1 MPPPVMADNYN
12 DVMLVLRYAYLLALV
27 LLLGGLLAIGGIVA
41 PAVFAAFTG
50 SHGMAGRE
58 MAGLAVG
65 AVLARFH
72 LVAYAALAIMGIALG
87 AMAAL
92 GPRPVRFGV
101 RMVIVA
107 LMLIATLYSGIV
119 IGARIERL
127 RREINGV
134 VAELPASDPRRA
146 QFGRLHGLST
156 ALLSVAAVGGLT
168 LLYWEARHD

>member
-1 MPPPVMADNYN
+1 
-12 DVMLVLRYAYLLALV
+12 MLLLRYAYLLALV
-27 LLLGGLLAIGGIVA
+27 LLLGGLLTIGVIAA

-50 SHGMAGRE
+50 SQGTAGRE

-72 LVAYAALAIMGIALG
+72 HVAYATLAIMGVALG

-92 GPRPVRFGV
+92 GPRPIRFGV
-101 RMVIVA
+101 RLTIVG
-107 LMLIATLYSGIV
+107 LMLIATLYSGLV
-119 IGARIERL
+119 VSARIERL
-127 RREINGV
+127 RREIDGV
-134 VAELPASDPRRA
+134 VAQLPESDPRRA

-156 ALLSVAAVGGLT
+156 ALLSVTVAGGLT